1 MKILKKYEEWEK
13 LLVYECELT
22 DEQAKLF
29 EEDEDKFFE
38 KYGDELD
45 FDYSYEDEN
54 RNSEEYELE
63 DE

>member
-13 LLVYECELT
+13 LLIYECKLT

-29 EEDEDKFFE
+29 EEDEEKFFE
-38 KYGDELD
+38 EYGDDLD

-54 RNSEEYELE
+54 LNNVDYDLE

>member
-1 MKILKKYEEWEK
+1 MKILKKYEDWEQ
-13 LLVYECELT
+13 LLVYSCELT

-29 EEDEDKFFE
+29 EEDKEKFFD

-45 FDYSYEDEN
+45 FDFSYENEN
-54 RNSEEYELE
+54 LNNVDYDLE

>member
-13 LLVYECELT
+13 LLVYECTLT

-29 EEDEDKFFE
+29 EEDEEKFFD

-54 RNSEEYELE
+54 RNNEQYELE